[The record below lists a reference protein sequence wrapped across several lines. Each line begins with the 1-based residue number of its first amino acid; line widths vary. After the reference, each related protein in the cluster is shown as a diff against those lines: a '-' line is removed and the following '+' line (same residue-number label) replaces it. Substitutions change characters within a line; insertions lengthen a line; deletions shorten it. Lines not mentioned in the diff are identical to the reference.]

1 MKSKSKETEFVVVGA
16 GIAGLR
22 AAIELAPAGRVLLL
36 AKQEFNESNTQ
47 YAQGGIAA
55 ALSDED
61 EVGLHLQD
69 TLVAGDGL
77 CNEAAARVLVEE
89 GPQRIEELIAW
100 GTQFDRSGTKLSFTR
115 EGAHS
120 RSRILHAQGDSTG
133 REIGR
138 ALYLKAKS
146 QPNITIREFEFAT
159 SLWVEDGRIAG
170 LCIID
175 EHDHHQQ
182 AVAARGVLLAT
193 GGLGQ
198 VYRETT
204 NPRVA
209 TGDGVAMAYRAGAEI
224 SDMEFVQFHPT
235 ALYLKDAPRF
245 LLSEALRGEGAYLRN
260 METDRFMHKY
270 HPAAELAPRDVVAR
284 AIVHE
289 LEVSNG
295 AEPVV
300 YLDLTHLGAAR
311 VRERFPRIYATC
323 MQHNIDIATD
333 LIPVRPAAHYAMGG
347 VRTDLEGRTNV
358 PGLYAAGEVTA
369 TGVHGANRLASNS
382 LLEGLVYGA
391 RAGRTMREEA
401 GPSSVRTSI
410 QPPAEDAHS
419 TPGPPVE
426 VLANN
431 IRDLMWRDFGIVR
444 TRSGMKQGIA
454 ELEKLQSCLPH
465 VKNRSTGEA
474 CNLHQTALLIA
485 RSALARQESRGA
497 HYRMDYPEHD
507 DARFKKHSVILG
519 DKIRFE

>member
-1 MKSKSKETEFVVVGA
+1 MLLKNADGNGIMKSKSKETEFVVVGA

-61 EVGLHLQD
+61 KVGLHLQD

-170 LCIID
+170 LYIID
-175 EHDHHQQ
+175 EQDHHQQ

-209 TGDGVAMAYRAGAEI
+209 TGDGVAMAFRAGAEI

-270 HPAAELAPRDVVAR
+270 HPAGELAPRDVVAR

-295 AEPVV
+295 TEPVV

-311 VRERFPRIYATC
+311 VRERFPANLRHLHAA
-323 MQHNIDIATD
+323 QHRHCH
-333 LIPVRPAAHYAMGG
+333 RPDSGAARRSLCH
-347 VRTDLEGRTNV
+347 GR
-358 PGLYAAGEVTA
+358 
-369 TGVHGANRLASNS
+369 
-382 LLEGLVYGA
+382 
-391 RAGRTMREEA
+391 
-401 GPSSVRTSI
+401 GPY
-410 QPPAEDAHS
+410 
-419 TPGPPVE
+419 
-426 VLANN
+426 
-431 IRDLMWRDFGIVR
+431 
-444 TRSGMKQGIA
+444 RS
-454 ELEKLQSCLPH
+454 
-465 VKNRSTGEA
+465 
-474 CNLHQTALLIA
+474 
-485 RSALARQESRGA
+485 
-497 HYRMDYPEHD
+497 
-507 DARFKKHSVILG
+507 
-519 DKIRFE
+519 